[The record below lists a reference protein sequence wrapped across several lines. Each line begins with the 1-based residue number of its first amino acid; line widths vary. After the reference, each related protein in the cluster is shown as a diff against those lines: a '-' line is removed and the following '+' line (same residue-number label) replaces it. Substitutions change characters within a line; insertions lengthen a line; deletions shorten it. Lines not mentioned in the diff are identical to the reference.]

1 MVTLKN
7 VLGVVGI
14 AVIALF
20 WVALI
25 NIWGGLFVVAL
36 VVLVVLVLRAQ
47 QRRKRPEPQPSTN
60 DGSAVR

>member
-7 VLGVVGI
+7 VLGIIGI
-14 AVIALF
+14 VVIALY
-20 WVALI
+20 WVALV
-25 NIWGGLFVVAL
+25 NVWGGLFVVAL
-36 VVLVVLVLRAQ
+36 VVLVVVVLKAQ